1 MLPPPGGRRGPEP
14 PPPVLK
20 PHLVARGK
28 SRELASSTPIKVPVR
43 LQSAA
48 ELATFDVLEQ
58 ECGGRLELVDLLS
71 SLPLSPEED
80 RLLGTIT
87 DPQNQH
93 VALGELCRQHKISR
107 SVFLER
113 IKGALYARGQFRSVT
128 KIAAKVPAVAE
139 GVMDDAIPGNRTCRA
154 CTAGKIQ
161 VPAKA
166 GSPPDAPP
174 EMKDCTICG
183 GRGTVYYEPSIELRK
198 TALQLGKVLDKPSGA
213 HTSVIVQQTNQ
224 QGMVQPG
231 GYDKMISALDAALYG
246 RGRERTTQVIESD
259 PIE

>member
-14 PPPVLK
+14 PPPPTPAPK
-20 PHLVARGK
+20 PHLVVRGK
-28 SRELASSTPIKVPVR
+28 SRDLVPAAPAPSPTR

-48 ELATFDVLEQ
+48 ELATFDVLEN

-87 DPQNQH
+87 DPSNEK
-93 VALGELCRQHKISR
+93 VALGELCRQHKITR

-128 KIAAKVPAVAE
+128 KIAAKVPQVAE
-139 GVMDDAIPGNRTCRA
+139 GVMEDAIPGNRKCRR
-154 CTAGKIQ
+154 CSGLGIIAGA
-161 VPAKA
+161 PTPD
-166 GSPPDAPP
+166 GPP
-174 EMKDCTICG
+174 KDEKCGPCG
-183 GRGTVYYEPSIELRK
+183 GTGQVYYEPSIELRK
-198 TALQLGKVLDKPSGA
+198 TALQLGKVLEKPSGA
-213 HTSVIVQQTNQ
+213 HTSVIVQQANV